1 MLELGPAAG
10 SIIWAGWAAG
20 LGGDYFEIGF
30 QLIGFSVDQFG
41 VSWGRGALALCG
53 GGVRA

>member
-10 SIIWAGWAAG
+10 SIVWAG
-20 LGGDYFEIGF
+20 LGRDYLRSVFSF

-41 VSWGRGALALCG
+41 VSWGRGARALCG